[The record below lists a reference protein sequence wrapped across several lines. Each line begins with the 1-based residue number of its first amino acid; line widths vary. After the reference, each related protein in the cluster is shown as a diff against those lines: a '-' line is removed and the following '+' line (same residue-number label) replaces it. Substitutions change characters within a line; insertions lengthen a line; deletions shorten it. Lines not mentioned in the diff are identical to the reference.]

1 MKFAGFIRVEDASG
15 ARFRIF
21 EYRLRRLLREVSVF
35 LLDTGEPV
43 SPDGAGNYVVTRT
56 GETLCVVEEDLDVIP
71 EAQGSWFEAILSR

>member
-43 SPDGAGNYVVTRT
+43 SRASADNYVVTST
-56 GETLCVVEEDLDVIP
+56 GETLCVIGEDLP
-71 EAQGSWFEAILSR
+71 EAPVGWFEETALR